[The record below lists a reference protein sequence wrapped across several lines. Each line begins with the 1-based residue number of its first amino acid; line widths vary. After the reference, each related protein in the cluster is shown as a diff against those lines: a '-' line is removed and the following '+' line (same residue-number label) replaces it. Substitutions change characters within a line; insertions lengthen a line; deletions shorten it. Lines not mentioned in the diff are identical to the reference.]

1 MNLSVRLTPS
11 SGGGFGEL
19 SKNEI
24 FDILRNE
31 RRRYLLHYL
40 LSSETPVELGKL
52 ATLIAAWE
60 YDTSVKDVTSTQR
73 KRVYTTLQQTHLP
86 KMDRAE
92 IVDYDSNRGL
102 VRQTEH
108 TDKVNVYLEI
118 VPQHEFPWRE
128 YYLALGAVCS
138 AIVTALWVD
147 IYPLTA
153 VPPLAWATVIV
164 VVLTLSSVIH
174 VYSQRRNRLGAGELP
189 PELRD

>member
-118 VPQHEFPWRE
+118 GPQHEFPWRE
-128 YYLALGAVCS
+128 YYLALGAVCCGVV
-138 AIVTALWVD
+138 AALWVGV
-147 IYPLTA
+147 YPLTLLSNLGWLA
-153 VPPLAWATVIV
+153 VVAIILTVSAVAHIYHER
-164 VVLTLSSVIH
+164 T
-174 VYSQRRNRLGAGELP
+174 NRLGASEIP
-189 PELRD
+189 PALDR